1 MKLKTKNILLVAIA
15 IIATLLISINIF
27 NIYDN
32 YIYVFNYEKLI
43 TLTSV
48 LIILKLDNFN
58 IEIKGTNLVIT
69 KMMPSEILIKG
80 KIKNVGFNY
89 E

>member
-1 MKLKTKNILLVAIA
+1 MHIKDN
-15 IIATLLISINIF
+15 LINFLYDKKYFI

-58 IEIKGTNLVIT
+58 IEIN
-69 KMMPSEILIKG
+69 
-80 KIKNVGFNY
+80 
-89 E
+89 